1 MWSGDQAGFDAAT
14 KTPPAGFD
22 PKNDKSVVEWLEGHC
37 YPGIAPDA
45 TPVNQRIATTAGAKL
60 DGLTACLVVTSP
72 PTNDTSA
79 RVAIYGRG
87 DDPYDGEGIAII
99 SGGEGHLGDGKP
111 IPVEVR
117 DAIGSAAPI
126 TVFKNIVLPR
136 LGTVIAWSENGVS
149 YGLYGRLYGEDRVPE
164 LVTLANKM
172 QLVDGQLQLPAD
184 AFPAGYRAL
193 YRGSAKNLPLISPF
207 SGIYQVEYRD
217 GRGIVS
223 LSGREMTDA
232 EYEATRFFTL
242 DVARQ
247 KIGDRDAFVGQ
258 PWDTD
263 QFSFAQWRDK
273 SGVVV
278 RLFGTSESV
287 ARVTKIAE
295 KTKNLNAQQWGAL
308 AQIPTICDS
317 YG

>member
-1 MWSGDQAGFDAAT
+1 MRVGVLKRVVIVAALVATVGACGGGGGDEDAAKPNATDAAFCQKVLPLVWSGDQAGFDAAT

-172 QLVDGQLQLPAD
+172 QLVDGQLQLPAGVRLQ
-184 AFPAGYRAL
+184 AAGAGFPCSTSSPVT
-193 YRGSAKNLPLISPF
+193 SASNKPSNPVSV
-207 SGIYQVEYRD
+207 SE
-217 GRGIVS
+217 IVACA
-223 LSGREMTDA
+223 RIP
-232 EYEATRFFTL
+232 
-242 DVARQ
+242 DVASASLR
-247 KIGDRDAFVGQ
+247 
-258 PWDTD
+258 P
-263 QFSFAQWRDK
+263 
-273 SGVVV
+273 
-278 RLFGTSESV
+278 
-287 ARVTKIAE
+287 ARRP
-295 KTKNLNAQQWGAL
+295 NAM
-308 AQIPTICDS
+308 S
-317 YG
+317 S